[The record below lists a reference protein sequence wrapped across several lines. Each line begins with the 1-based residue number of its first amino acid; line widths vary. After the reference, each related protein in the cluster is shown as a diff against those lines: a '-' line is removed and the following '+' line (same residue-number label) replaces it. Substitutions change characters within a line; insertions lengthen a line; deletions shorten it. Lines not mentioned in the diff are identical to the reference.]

1 MEFIILI
8 LFQLIITIETLLTL
22 LCLIRINVMMILI
35 HKNSLLVGSNSDR
48 GASLK
53 IQVFILMSQKRQ
65 T

>member
-8 LFQLIITIETLLTL
+8 LFQLIITIETILTL